1 MSIDKKA
8 SINSNYRYKTTK
20 FEKLQYPNTSN
31 HHGAIA
37 AWIKNNP
44 NFTATELMSSGVC
57 KASNKNDYYEEFIA
71 YREFF
76 QLLNNS

>member
-1 MSIDKKA
+1 MSVDKKA
-8 SINSNYRYKTTK
+8 SINSSYRYKKTK
-20 FEKLQYPNTSN
+20 FEKLWYPNTTN

-44 NFTATELMSSGVC
+44 NFTANELISSGVC
-57 KASNKNDYYEEFIA
+57 KASNKQEYYEEFIA

-76 QLLNNS
+76 ELLKNS